1 MANGTPIEPYDEVK
15 IRQLLEQLYQPQQET
30 PLPPEVKPWQRGLA
44 GISDALSAY
53 AAGLGAP
60 TQPGAADQL
69 RRLRERREE
78 AARRA
83 AQDKYLA
90 GQRGAAAEL
99 EYLTGEREAKRRK
112 QEGESEIQRKRQEK
126 MDDELRRRTEEATN
140 LGIMVPENSSIDDVN
155 ALIAGYVQRHQ
166 PGEPEKPPSDA
177 YQEALDWMD
186 ALVADV
192 AKLDAAP
199 PEGQRKGVEAIRR
212 QYQVKLRKPMSAEE
226 RRALQESWNA
236 IMGPVLEQYAP
247 TPVPPSA
254 ESMFIRGGENA
265 PRGAPIGQQGPFQK
279 LFSPRGAQAVGQA
292 AQQFPSWLAQLLFP
306 EEFQGQQQGQPFTGP
321 IRSPG
326 ADPVAVQRLIDAM
339 NFRDRLAGR

>member
-1 MANGTPIEPYDEVK
+1 
-15 IRQLLEQLYQPQQET
+15 
-30 PLPPEVKPWQRGLA
+30 
-44 GISDALSAY
+44 
-53 AAGLGAP
+53 
-60 TQPGAADQL
+60 
-69 RRLRERREE
+69 LRERREE

-126 MDDELRRRTEEATN
+126 MEDELRRRTEEATN
-140 LGIMVPENSSIDDVN
+140 LGIMVPENASIDDVN

-192 AKLDAAP
+192 AKLDAEP

-254 ESMFIRGGENA
+254 ESMIIRGGETG
-265 PRGAPIGQQGPFQK
+265 PRRPPQGWSVSSSLGQ
-279 LFSPRGAQAVGQA
+279 LFSPRGAQAFGQA